1 MGSIYRARD
10 TLIDRDVA
18 VKVVSLVSLS
28 QESKARLL
36 DEARAAGK
44 LNHPNIITI
53 YDAGE
58 EGGQTY
64 IVMELVEGETLS
76 SHHPDSLR
84 EILAIVQQVNVA
96 LVHAHSKGII
106 HRDLKPENVILTSDG
121 TVKLMDFGLAR
132 PAASQLTIDEGLE
145 GTAHYIS
152 PEQALG
158 QQVDGRAD
166 LYALGVMLY
175 ELVTGRLPFEGEGTL
190 EVIAQ
195 HIHGQ
200 VTPPRM
206 VNPELPAVLEDV
218 IMKLVEKNPADRY
231 ANAEQLAAALE
242 AIFDEQQRSPETLH
256 HHLPVEVTSF
266 IGREEAIREVKGQL
280 SVSHLVTLTGPGGSG
295 KTRLALR
302 VAGQLVPVY
311 PDGVWWVELVSLEDP
326 SLIAQTVASV
336 MKISESGS
344 ESPLDALTMNLRDKK
359 FLLILDNCEHLIQ
372 ASAQFADHLLH
383 TCPGAR
389 ILATSREGL
398 GVDGEGLYQVPPL
411 SVPTNGESLEYT
423 DLVKFESM
431 RLFTSR
437 AESARPGFSLTKENA
452 GDVYQVCRQLDGI
465 PLAIELA
472 AARVKML
479 TVSQILDRLDD
490 RFRLLTSGRRT
501 ALPHHQTLRA
511 LIDWSY
517 ELLAETERM
526 LFNRLATFSGGWTLE
541 AAETICS
548 DERIEEAEV
557 LDLLE
562 GLMEKS
568 MVSVDR
574 WKGIEP
580 RYRFLET
587 IRQYAREKLIES
599 DEVDQMRERH
609 LEYFLQLAELAYP
622 KLEGPEQTLWLNR
635 LEADQDNFRSALEWS
650 TCSEDGGRLIFRIA
664 APLAKFWNFRGFTTE
679 GRKRLKMMI
688 ECPGADLPSLE
699 RGEVLDWAA
708 TMAYY
713 QGDYVES
720 RSLWKECLENF
731 QSLGEEGRQG
741 EATALTGLAN
751 AASEVG
757 DYALASGLHQQA
769 LELTREIGDKAG
781 TANSIRNLGWIAM
794 RTGDYG
800 KAQDHLEEA
809 LSLYRQIDDKDRIA
823 SCLSGLGEV
832 AVRFGDYERAKPILE
847 ESLQLR
853 KELKHKWGIG
863 ASLGTLGWMALRQ
876 GDYRQVR
883 GYLGKS
889 LAVRQEIGDQGGI
902 AWCLEKL
909 AEAAFLEG
917 SLEKSAQVYGA
928 AAAIRQSID
937 SVIDPVDQPEYD
949 RIITSIRQE
958 VGQDAFQPA
967 WEAGSSM
974 SLESVVE
981 LALD

>member
-1 MGSIYRARD
+1 MGSVYRAHD
-10 TLIDRDVA
+10 TLIDRNVA
-18 VKVVSLVSLS
+18 VKVVSVESLS

-44 LNHPNIITI
+44 LNHPNIATI

-64 IVMELVEGETLS
+64 IVMELVKGDTLS
-76 SHHPDSLR
+76 SHHPDSLK
-84 EILAIVQQVNVA
+84 EILAIVQQINAA
-96 LVHAHSKGII
+96 LAHAHSKGII
-106 HRDLKPENVILTSDG
+106 HRDLKPDNVILAQDG

-132 PAASQLTIDEGLE
+132 PAASQLTIEGGLE

-158 QQVDGRAD
+158 QEVDGRAD

-175 ELVTGRLPFEGEGTL
+175 ELVTGQLPFEGEGPL
-190 EVIAQ
+190 EVIAKQ
-195 HIHGQ
+195 IHGQ

-206 VNPELPAVLEDV
+206 VNPELPAELENL
-218 IMKLVEKNPADRY
+218 IMKLMEKNPADRF

-242 AIFDEQQRSPETLH
+242 AIFVEEQRSPETLH
-256 HHLPVEVTSF
+256 HQLPVEVTSF

-280 SVSHLVTLTGPGGSG
+280 SISHLVTLTGPGGSG

-326 SLIAQTVASV
+326 SLIPQTVASV

-372 ASAQFADHLLH
+372 ASAKFADHLLH
-383 TCPGAR
+383 TCPGVR

-398 GVDGEGLYQVPPL
+398 GIGGESLYLVPPL
-411 SVPTNGESLEYT
+411 SVPSDGESLDYA
-423 DLVKFESM
+423 DLMQFESI

-437 AESARPGFSLTKENA
+437 AESVRPGFSLSEENA

-479 TVSQILDRLDD
+479 TVSQIVHRLDD

-526 LFNRLATFSGGWTLE
+526 
-541 AAETICS
+541 
-548 DERIEEAEV
+548 
-557 LDLLE
+557 DLLE
-562 GLMEKS
+562 DLMEKS
-568 MVSVDR
+568 MISIDR
-574 WKGIEP
+574 RKGLEP

-587 IRQYAREKLIES
+587 IRQYAREKLSET
-599 DEVDQMRERH
+599 DETAGLKDRH
-609 LEYFLQLAELAYP
+609 LAYFLQLAERAYP

-635 LEADQDNFRSALEWS
+635 LEVDQDNFRSALEWS
-650 TCSEDGGRLIFRIA
+650 TCSEDGGRLSFRIA

-679 GRKRLKMMI
+679 GRRRLKMVI
-688 ECPGADLPSLE
+688 ECPGAELPSLE

-757 DYALASGLHQQA
+757 NYALAIGLHQQA

-781 TANSIRNLGWIAM
+781 TANSIRNLGWVAM
-794 RTGDYG
+794 RTGDYE
-800 KAQDHLEEA
+800 KAQEHLKEA

-832 AVRFGDYERAKPILE
+832 AVRVGDYEGAKPILE

-876 GDYRQVR
+876 GDYQQMRA
-883 GYLGKS
+883 YLGES
-889 LAVRQEIGDQGGI
+889 LAVRQEISDLGGI

-917 SLEKSAQVYGA
+917 SLNKSAQVYGSA
-928 AAAIRQSID
+928 ATIRASID

-949 RIITSIRQE
+949 RIIASITQE
-958 VGQDAFQPA
+958 IGQETFHEA
-967 WEAGSSM
+967 WEAGSSI
-974 SLESVVE
+974 SLVSVVE